1 MVGVLPDVLAAAE
14 VVAGADLGVHHV
26 LPVHGLGIIFGF
38 EIGVRSVKPISTG
51 GGGGGFN

>member
-26 LPVHGLGIIFGF
+26 LPVHGLGIFFGL

-51 GGGGGFN
+51 GGGWFN